1 MRATSRAGS
10 ALAATTLAAFF
21 APGDAAEVTVKIS
34 YPDRDAGSTAARVL
48 VATLVTL
55 AVSVLVWMV
64 LRRSASSTTRTST
77 STTTAEQDVVNDNEE
92 IDGNNGWE
100 VLTGDDDEEDTTA
113 GAPAVGGHERSA
125 EGQAGSS
132 AASRERPA
140 VARRAGEAYY
150 LEQKGG
156 VRVVPWI
163 KCSQCTAGYMYLECP
178 RCGREV
184 CRSCSSRCERCQK
197 EECSHCGLSHDFRCR
212 WRRVANGDAITRSKL
227 RRFEGFEAARASA
240 RQVAPRLADSLR
252 LDAIIVPLSPAEK
265 WLEDFVML
273 FHRDALRTELK
284 RRGHSPTG
292 LKRQLACRLVRDGS
306 ANDVSTES
314 IWRLAALEAVN
325 RTGRESS
332 GGHRASILAAL
343 ETEQSLVSYLRS
355 RE

>member
-21 APGDAAEVTVKIS
+21 ALGDAAEVTVKIS
-34 YPDRDAGSTAARVL
+34 YPDRDAGSTAALVL

-55 AVSVLVWMV
+55 AVSMLVWMV

-92 IDGNNGWE
+92 IDGNGWE

-113 GAPAVGGHERSA
+113 GAPAVGGHGRSA

-132 AASRERPA
+132 AASGERPA
-140 VARRAGEAYY
+140 VARRAG
-150 LEQKGG
+150 
-156 VRVVPWI
+156 
-163 KCSQCTAGYMYLECP
+163 
-178 RCGREV
+178 
-184 CRSCSSRCERCQK
+184 
-197 EECSHCGLSHDFRCR
+197 
-212 WRRVANGDAITRSKL
+212 
-227 RRFEGFEAARASA
+227 EAARASA

-252 LDAIIVPLSPAEK
+252 LDAVTVPLSPAEK

-273 FHRDALRTELK
+273 FRRDALRTELK
-284 RRGHSPTG
+284 RRGHAPTG

-306 ANDVSTES
+306 ANAVSTES
-314 IWRLAALEAVN
+314 IWRLAALEAVS

-332 GGHRASILAAL
+332 GRHRASILAAL

>member
-140 VARRAGEAYY
+140 VARRAGEA
-150 LEQKGG
+150 
-156 VRVVPWI
+156 
-163 KCSQCTAGYMYLECP
+163 
-178 RCGREV
+178 
-184 CRSCSSRCERCQK
+184 
-197 EECSHCGLSHDFRCR
+197 
-212 WRRVANGDAITRSKL
+212 
-227 RRFEGFEAARASA
+227 ARASA
-240 RQVAPRLADSLR
+240 RQVAPRLADSRR
-252 LDAIIVPLSPAEK
+252 LDAVTNSSPESRGEMARRFRDAVPPRRAADRAKTTRPLS
-265 WLEDFVML
+265 
-273 FHRDALRTELK
+273 HRSEAT
-284 RRGHSPTG
+284 
-292 LKRQLACRLVRDGS
+292 AGS
-306 ANDVSTES
+306 
-314 IWRLAALEAVN
+314 
-325 RTGRESS
+325 
-332 GGHRASILAAL
+332 
-343 ETEQSLVSYLRS
+343 
-355 RE
+355 

>member
-113 GAPAVGGHERSA
+113 GAPAVGGHGRSA

-140 VARRAGEAYY
+140 VARRAGEA
-150 LEQKGG
+150 
-156 VRVVPWI
+156 
-163 KCSQCTAGYMYLECP
+163 
-178 RCGREV
+178 
-184 CRSCSSRCERCQK
+184 
-197 EECSHCGLSHDFRCR
+197 
-212 WRRVANGDAITRSKL
+212 
-227 RRFEGFEAARASA
+227 ARASGSKA
-240 RQVAPRLADSLR
+240 DRLCVRQLDACRTECRWHRVWRLFGATTCRRGCKELGLPTTHGGTPKKTASDTNRYSCVRSRGRLAR
-252 LDAIIVPLSPAEK
+252 V
-265 WLEDFVML
+265 V
-273 FHRDALRTELK
+273 
-284 RRGHSPTG
+284 RR
-292 LKRQLACRLVRDGS
+292 
-306 ANDVSTES
+306 
-314 IWRLAALEAVN
+314 
-325 RTGRESS
+325 
-332 GGHRASILAAL
+332 
-343 ETEQSLVSYLRS
+343 
-355 RE
+355 